1 MTIVAA
7 TQIQTCG
14 IASDALQ
21 RRGAADNREPFPRRR
36 RYARLYVVPQFLYER
51 MCIVT
56 FSHRASVHCHR
67 FQIKERKIII
77 KRGFPGGDGL

>member
-1 MTIVAA
+1 
-7 TQIQTCG
+7 
-14 IASDALQ
+14 
-21 RRGAADNREPFPRRR
+21 
-36 RYARLYVVPQFLYER
+36 